1 MAVQT
6 YKPLY
11 SVKEVSKILM
21 ISINTVYS
29 LMNQGRLPYLSL
41 GSKKVRGSD
50 LERFIETYPTEET
63 ERCQTKKLLLPEAE
77 GQFF

>member
-29 LMNQGRLPYLSL
+29 LMNQGRLPYLTLAQRKCEEATWS
-41 GSKKVRGSD
+41 GS
-50 LERFIETYPTEET
+50 
-63 ERCQTKKLLLPEAE
+63 
-77 GQFF
+77 